1 MTNVNTIEDA
11 VRQLESLFEPP
22 NGFWVKGY
30 MISDPSPDN
39 PNDNPNYELIS
50 EIIEEKELLIS
61 YANSNRVGN
70 IPTVMNLVDRDDRI
84 RKEILPPDTREHIE
98 LSAKIENLRVAL
110 ENAR

>member
-22 NGFWVKGY
+22 EGFWVKGY
-30 MISDPSPDN
+30 MTGDPYS
-39 PNDNPNYELIS
+39 DNPNYELIS
-50 EIIEEKELLIS
+50 EIIKEKELLIS
-61 YANSNRVGN
+61 YANSNRVGD

-84 RKEILPPDTREHIE
+84 RKEILLPDTREHIE

-110 ENAR
+110 EDARK